1 MSIRTYLKRSLPL
14 MLADTL
20 VVSLG
25 LFLGVLARYVVLVG
39 LREAPLLLLRFT
51 TPADLWRESMQ
62 AYQFAAPWLTLICLV
77 VFGLSGFYRTE
88 QPYPDRKKVTIVRAA
103 SVAFLLYAVVS
114 YLALLLGYLA
124 RQWGFAPFP
133 RSALFAGW
141 VFTLGLLLVARKGAA
156 IWAAAREGNLGHL
169 VRNRYFVAGDLALIA
184 LAAWLSFFARL
195 DSFEMEEY
203 RVSLWVYLGIA
214 LVVKPLI
221 FRVFGLYRRYW
232 HYASMSEVVTIVGA
246 NGAATFGVI
255 LLAYLIAPIFLAFT
269 PVPRSIPFID
279 IFLTT
284 AGVGGT
290 RFLVRLLSDK
300 QIMSKLKRGSPVK
313 TPDVRRVLI
322 VGAGD
327 AGAMIVK
334 EMHANP
340 QLGLDPVGFVD
351 DDPTKQRVRI
361 HNVPVLG
368 GRHLIPQL
376 AQEYTIDQVIIA
388 MPTAPGR
395 AIREVVTIC
404 EQAGVT
410 SKIVPGVYEIISGA
424 VSVKQLRQVQIE
436 DLLRRDLVITDQ
448 AGVSAYVRGTCV
460 MVTGAGGSIG
470 SELCRQL
477 ARHEPAQLVLVGHGE
492 FSIFNVEREL
502 RKYFPGLLLDP
513 VIADVR
519 DVERIEHIVRNYRP
533 VTIFH
538 AAAHKH
544 VPLMECNVEEA
555 FTNNVLGTQSVL
567 RAAERNGVERFVM
580 VSTDKAVNPTSVM
593 GATKRVAEMLVH
605 DTAMRIHKPFVVVR
619 FGNVMGSRGSVIPIF
634 QEQIAA
640 GGPVTVTH
648 PDMRR
653 FFMTIPEAVQLV
665 LQAAALGKGGEIFML
680 DMGELVKIVDL
691 VTDLIKLSGLTPG
704 EDIDIVYTG
713 IRPGEKLYE
722 EIVLKGEDYSPTQH
736 DKVYASRNG
745 TLPAGEGHDLEQHVS
760 KIAELV
766 RRADTGGVLAHLCQ
780 LVPEFKPGDVSI
792 ELPGN
797 NRSNRE
803 IFVAAFSS
811 ANPQGAVPNTNL
823 R

>member
-1 MSIRTYLKRSLPL
+1 MSIRAYLKHSLPL
-14 MLADTL
+14 ILADT
-20 VVSLG
+20 VVVNLG

-39 LREAPLLLLRFT
+39 LGEAPILLSYFT

-62 AYQFAAPWLTLICLV
+62 AYQAAAPLLALICLI
-77 VFGLSGFYRTE
+77 VFGLSGFYQVER
-88 QPYPDRKKVTIVRAA
+88 PYRDRKTVTTVQA
-103 SVAFLLYAVVS
+103 SSVVFLIYAVVS
-114 YLALLLGYLA
+114 YLILLLGYLA

-141 VFTLGLLLVARKGAA
+141 VFTLGLLLVARQGAA

-184 LAAWLSFFARL
+184 LAAWLSFVARL
-195 DSFEMEEY
+195 DSLEMEEY

-214 LVVKPLI
+214 LVVKPAI

-232 HYASMSEVVTIVGA
+232 HYASLSEVVTIVGA
-246 NGAATFGVI
+246 NVAATFGVI
-255 LLAYLIAPIFLAFT
+255 LLTYLIVPIFLPFT

-284 AGVGGT
+284 AGVGST

-300 QIMSKLKRGSPVK
+300 QIMSKLKRGAAVK
-313 TPDVRRVLI
+313 TPDLRVLI

-334 EMHANP
+334 EMQANP

-368 GRHLIPQL
+368 CRHLIPQL
-376 AQEYTIDQVIIA
+376 AQEYRIDQVIIA

-424 VSVKQLRQVQIE
+424 VSVRQLRQVQIE
-436 DLLRRDLVITDQ
+436 DLLRREPVVTDQ
-448 AGVSAYVRGTCV
+448 AGVSAYVRDTCV
-460 MVTGAGGSIG
+460 LVTGAGGSIG

-492 FSIFNVEREL
+492 FSIFNIEREL

-519 DVERIEHIVRNYRP
+519 DVERIEHIVRQYRP
-533 VTIFH
+533 ATIFH

-605 DTAMRIHKPFVVVR
+605 DAAMRIHKPFVAVR
-619 FGNVMGSRGSVIPIF
+619 FGNVLGSRGSAIPIF

-722 EIVLKGEDYSPTQH
+722 EILLKGEDYSPTRH

-745 TLPAGEGHDLEQHVS
+745 ALPVGDGHDLERHVS
-760 KIAELV
+760 KMADLA

-780 LVPEFKPGDVSI
+780 LVPEFKPGEVSI
-792 ELPGN
+792 ESLCN
-797 NRSNRE
+797 NRSSRE

-811 ANPQGAVPNTNL
+811 ATPQGAVPNANL

>member
-1 MSIRTYLKRSLPL
+1 MSIRTYLKRLLPL
-14 MLADTL
+14 ILADI
-20 VVSLG
+20 VVVNLG
-25 LFLGVLARYVVLVG
+25 LFLGVLARYVVLIG
-39 LREAPLLLLRFT
+39 LGEAPILLSHFT
-51 TPADLWRESMQ
+51 TPADLWHESMQ
-62 AYQFAAPWLTLICLV
+62 AYQSAAPWLTLICLV

-88 QPYPDRKKVTIVRAA
+88 QLYQDRKKITTARAA

-114 YLALLLGYLA
+114 YLVLLLGYLA

-141 VFTLGLLLVARKGAA
+141 AFALGLLLVARKGAV
-156 IWAAAREGNLGHL
+156 IWAAAREGSLAGHL

-184 LAAWLSFFARL
+184 LAAWLSFVARL
-195 DSFEMEEY
+195 DSFDVGGY
-203 RVSLWVYLGIA
+203 WASLGVYLGIS
-214 LVVKPLI
+214 LVVKPVI
-221 FRVFGLYRRYW
+221 FQAFGLYRRYW
-232 HYASMSEVVTIVGA
+232 HYASISEVVTIVGA
-246 NGAATFGVI
+246 NVTATFGVI
-255 LLAYLIAPIFLAFT
+255 LLAYVVVPIFLPFT
-269 PVPRSIPFID
+269 PAPRSIPFID
-279 IFLTT
+279 VFLTT
-284 AGVGGT
+284 ACVGGT
-290 RFLVRLLSDK
+290 RFLVRLLSDRH
-300 QIMSKLKRGSPVK
+300 IMSKLKRGSAVK
-313 TPDVRRVLI
+313 VPDLRVLI

-334 EMHANP
+334 EMQANP
-340 QLGLDPVGFVD
+340 QLGLEPVGFVD
-351 DDPTKQRVRI
+351 DDPAKRQVRI

-368 GRHLIPQL
+368 GRLAIPQL
-376 AQEYTIDQVIIA
+376 VQEYRIDQVIIA

-424 VSVKQLRQVQIE
+424 VSVRQLRQVQIE
-436 DLLRRDLVITDQ
+436 DLLRRDPVITDQ

-477 ARHEPAQLVLVGHGE
+477 ARHQPAQLVLVGHGE

-519 DVERIEHIVRNYRP
+519 DVERIEHIVRQYRP
-533 VTIFH
+533 ATIFH

-619 FGNVMGSRGSVIPIF
+619 FGNVLGSRGSVIPIF

-704 EDIDIVYTG
+704 EDIDIIYTG

-722 EIVLKGEDYSPTQH
+722 EILLKGEDYSPTQH

-760 KIAELV
+760 KIAELA
-766 RRADTGGVLAHLCQ
+766 RRADTGDVLAHLCQ

-792 ELPGN
+792 ESLCN

-803 IFVAAFSS
+803 IFVTAFSS

>member
-1 MSIRTYLKRSLPL
+1 MNIRTYLKHSLPL
-14 MLADTL
+14 ILADS
-20 VVSLG
+20 VVVNLG

-39 LREAPLLLLRFT
+39 LGEAPILLQHFT

-62 AYQFAAPWLTLICLV
+62 AYQSAAPWLTLICLV
-77 VFGLSGFYRTE
+77 MFGLSGFYRTE
-88 QPYPDRKKVTIVRAA
+88 RPYWDRRKAA
-103 SVAFLLYAVVS
+103 LVQAPSVAFLVFAVAS
-114 YLALLLGYLA
+114 YLILLLGYLA

-141 VFTLGLLLVARKGAA
+141 VFTLLLLLVARKGAA
-156 IWAAAREGNLGHL
+156 IWAAAREGSLSGHL
-169 VRNRYFVAGDLALIA
+169 VRNRYFVASDLALIA
-184 LAAWLSFFARL
+184 LATWLSFVARL
-195 DSFEMEEY
+195 DSFDVGEY
-203 RVSLWVYLGIA
+203 WTSLGVYLGIS

-221 FRVFGLYRRYW
+221 FQAFGLYRRYW
-232 HYASMSEVVTIVGA
+232 HYASISEVVTIVGA
-246 NGAATFGVI
+246 NVTAMFGVI
-255 LLAYLIAPIFLAFT
+255 LVAYVIVPIFLPFT

-279 IFLTT
+279 VFLTT
-284 AGVGGT
+284 ACVGGT
-290 RFLVRLLSDK
+290 RFLVRLLSDRP
-300 QIMSKLKRGSPVK
+300 IMSKLKRGSAVK
-313 TPDVRRVLI
+313 LPDLRVLI

-334 EMHANP
+334 EMKANP
-340 QLGLDPVGFVD
+340 QVRLEPVGFVD
-351 DDPTKQRVRI
+351 DDPAKRRVRI

-368 GRHLIPQL
+368 GRLAIPHLV
-376 AQEYTIDQVIIA
+376 QEYKIDQVIIA

-404 EQAGVT
+404 EQVGVT

-424 VSVKQLRQVQIE
+424 VSVRQLRQVQIE
-436 DLLRRDLVITDQ
+436 DLLRRDPVTTDQ
-448 AGVSAYVRGTCV
+448 AGVSAYVRSTCV

-477 ARHEPAQLVLVGHGE
+477 ARHQPAQLVLVGHGE
-492 FSIFNVEREL
+492 FSIFNIEREL
-502 RKYFPGLLLDP
+502 RKYFPDLLLDP

-519 DVERIEHIVRNYRP
+519 DVERIEHIVRQYRP
-533 VTIFH
+533 ATIFH

-580 VSTDKAVNPTSVM
+580 VSTDKAVNPVSVM

-619 FGNVMGSRGSVIPIF
+619 FGNVLGSRGSVIPIF

-691 VTDLIKLSGLTPG
+691 VTDLIRLSGLTPG

-713 IRPGEKLYE
+713 MRPGEKLYE

-745 TLPAGEGHDLEQHVS
+745 TLPAGDGRDLERHVS
-760 KIAELV
+760 KMADLA

-780 LVPEFKPGDVSI
+780 LVPEFKPDDVSMRWV
-792 ELPGN
+792 ED
-797 NRSNRE
+797 
-803 IFVAAFSS
+803 VAAQ
-811 ANPQGAVPNTNL
+811 AEL
-823 R
+823 